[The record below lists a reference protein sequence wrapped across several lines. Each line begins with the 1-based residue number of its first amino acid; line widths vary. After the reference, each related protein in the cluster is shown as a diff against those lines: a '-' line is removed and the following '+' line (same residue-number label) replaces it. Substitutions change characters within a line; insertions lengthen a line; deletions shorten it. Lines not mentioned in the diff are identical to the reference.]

1 MDNKITTKVIARA
14 AILTAISIVLSRFLS
29 IFITQN
35 IKIGFSSLPLMLC
48 GLMFGPLVGAMSGLA
63 ADLIGAM
70 IYLGGQ
76 FHLGFTLSSI
86 LTAVI
91 PALVKKYLI
100 KDSDSNLL
108 LIVVSEVLT
117 FLISHLLLNS
127 LWLTQLYGMTYPA
140 MMASRAPKVIIESI
154 LNIILMKVIY
164 DKIIPNIQ

>member
-1 MDNKITTKVIARA
+1 MNNKITTKVVTRA

-29 IFITQN
+29 IFISQTL
-35 IKIGFSSLPLMLC
+35 KIGFSSIPLMLC

-70 IYLGGQ
+70 IFLGGQ

-100 KDSDSNLL
+100 RDKKNSTL
-108 LIVVSEVLT
+108 LIVVSVILT
-117 FLISHLLLNS
+117 FLVAHLLLNS

-140 MMASRAPKVIIESI
+140 MMISRAPKVIIEAI
-154 LNIILMKVIY
+154 LNIIIMKVIY
-164 DKIIPNIQ
+164 DRIIPNI

>member
-1 MDNKITTKVIARA
+1 MNNKITTKVVTRA

-29 IFITQN
+29 IFISQTL
-35 IKIGFSSLPLMLC
+35 KIGFSSIPLMLC

-70 IYLGGQ
+70 IFLGGQ

-86 LTAVI
+86 LIAVI

-100 KDSDSNLL
+100 RDKKNSTL
-108 LIVVSEVLT
+108 LIVVSVILT
-117 FLISHLLLNS
+117 FLVAHLLLNS

-140 MMASRAPKVIIESI
+140 MMISRAPKVIIEAI
-154 LNIILMKVIY
+154 LNIIIMKVIY
-164 DKIIPNIQ
+164 DRIIPNI

>member
-1 MDNKITTKVIARA
+1 MNNKITTKVIARA

-35 IKIGFSSLPLMLC
+35 IKIGFSSIPLMLV
-48 GLMFGPLVGAMSGLA
+48 GLMFGPLVGLMSGLA
-63 ADLIGAM
+63 ADIIGAM

-100 KDSDSNLL
+100 KDKNKQFL
-108 LIVVSEVLT
+108 LIIVSVVLT

-127 LWLTQLYGMTYPA
+127 LWLTQLYGMTYPTMLA
-140 MMASRAPKVIIESI
+140 TRAPKVLIETV
-154 LNIILMKVIY
+154 LNIIIMNVIY
-164 DKIIPNIQ
+164 KRIIPNV

>member
-1 MDNKITTKVIARA
+1 MNNKITTKVVTRA

-29 IFITQN
+29 IFISQTL
-35 IKIGFSSLPLMLC
+35 KIGFSSIPLMLC

-70 IYLGGQ
+70 IFLGGQ

-100 KDSDSNLL
+100 RNNKNSTL
-108 LIVVSEVLT
+108 LIVVSVILT
-117 FLISHLLLNS
+117 FLVAHLLLNS

-140 MMASRAPKVIIESI
+140 MMISRAPKVIIEAI
-154 LNIILMKVIY
+154 LNIIIMKVIY
-164 DKIIPNIQ
+164 DRIIPNI

>member
-1 MDNKITTKVIARA
+1 MNNKITTKVVTRA

-29 IFITQN
+29 IFISQTL
-35 IKIGFSSLPLMLC
+35 KIGFSSIPLMLC

-70 IYLGGQ
+70 IFLGGQ

-100 KDSDSNLL
+100 RDKKNSTL
-108 LIVVSEVLT
+108 LIVVSVILT
-117 FLISHLLLNS
+117 FLVAHLLLNS

-140 MMASRAPKVIIESI
+140 MMISRAPKVIIEAI
-154 LNIILMKVIY
+154 LNIIIMKVIY
-164 DKIIPNIQ
+164 DRILPNI

>member
-1 MDNKITTKVIARA
+1 MNNKITTKVVTRA

-29 IFITQN
+29 IFISQTL
-35 IKIGFSSLPLMLC
+35 KIGFSSIPLMLC

-70 IYLGGQ
+70 IFLGGQ

-100 KDSDSNLL
+100 RYKKNSTL
-108 LIVVSEVLT
+108 LIVVSVILT
-117 FLISHLLLNS
+117 FLVAHLLLNS

-140 MMASRAPKVIIESI
+140 MIISRAPKVIIEAI
-154 LNIILMKVIY
+154 LNITIMKVIY
-164 DKIIPNIQ
+164 DRIIPNI

>member
-1 MDNKITTKVIARA
+1 MNNKITTKFVTRA

-29 IFITQN
+29 IFISQTL
-35 IKIGFSSLPLMLC
+35 KIGFSSIPLMLC

-70 IYLGGQ
+70 IFLGGQ

-100 KDSDSNLL
+100 KDKKNSTL
-108 LIVVSEVLT
+108 LIVVSVILT
-117 FLISHLLLNS
+117 FLVAHLLLNS

-140 MMASRAPKVIIESI
+140 MMISRAPKVIIEAI
-154 LNIILMKVIY
+154 LNIIIMKVIY
-164 DKIIPNIQ
+164 DRIIPNI

>member
-1 MDNKITTKVIARA
+1 MNNKITTKVVTRA

-29 IFITQN
+29 IFISQTL
-35 IKIGFSSLPLMLC
+35 KIGFSSIPLMLC

-70 IYLGGQ
+70 IFLGGQ

-100 KDSDSNLL
+100 RDKKNSTL
-108 LIVVSEVLT
+108 LIVVSVILT
-117 FLISHLLLNS
+117 FLVAHLLLNS

-140 MMASRAPKVIIESI
+140 LMISRAPKVIIEAI
-154 LNIILMKVIY
+154 LNIIIMKVIY
-164 DKIIPNIQ
+164 DRIIPNI

>member
-1 MDNKITTKVIARA
+1 MNNKITTKVVTRA

-29 IFITQN
+29 IFISQTL
-35 IKIGFSSLPLMLC
+35 KIGFSSIPLMLC

-70 IYLGGQ
+70 IFLGGQ

-100 KDSDSNLL
+100 KDKKNSTL
-108 LIVVSEVLT
+108 LIVVSVILT
-117 FLISHLLLNS
+117 FLVAHLLLNS

-140 MMASRAPKVIIESI
+140 MMISRAPKVIIEAI
-154 LNIILMKVIY
+154 LNIIIMKVIY
-164 DKIIPNIQ
+164 DRIIPNI